1 VRKARGGT
9 LCLDELQGLPEAVQ
23 KDLVSVLR
31 TAGHGFR
38 LVCATSADP
47 ERAVDEGKFH
57 ALPVAL
63 PPLRERTEDIPL
75 LVKSYVGQAVNPQF
89 DAKLVE
95 FSEDALA
102 VLTAYHWPGNLVEL
116 RQVVTKIAAT
126 TETRVVTAQQLP
138 LRLRDLKS
146 WPSLSEYLA
155 AQEKQYIE
163 LVLRS
168 AQGDKA
174 TAANVLGIDVARLG

>member
-1 VRKARGGT
+1 
-9 LCLDELQGLPEAVQ
+9 
-23 KDLVSVLR
+23 LR

-38 LVCATSADP
+38 LVCATSADL

-57 ALPVAL
+57 AELFYRIASLPVAL

-102 VLTAYHWPGNLVEL
+102 VLTAYHWPGNLAEL

-174 TAANVLGIDVARLG
+174 TAAKVLGIDVARLG